1 MNKYMRNVP
10 LKAFCKKSPA
20 KSIFGDKNR
29 KSIVKDNTKSREEY
43 MSKQKQPTGKN
54 KAIVDSIVNTL
65 TPKSGT
71 EALSMVAGGGI
82 IGGLRKGGSKL
93 YNMAKSFKNVKTLNK
108 DKA

>member
-29 KSIVKDNTKSREEY
+29 KSIVKDNKKSREEY

-54 KAIVDSIVNTL
+54 KVIVDSIVNTF
-65 TPKSGT
+65 TPKSGG
-71 EALSMVAGGGI
+71 EALGMVAGGGI
-82 IGGLRKGGSKL
+82 ISGLRKGGSKL
-93 YNMAKSFKNVKTLNK
+93 YNMAKSFKNVKTVSK